1 MEKVI
6 HTFKRTDGEKR
17 IAVLRLEIDYE
28 LATLH
33 EALVAG
39 DIQKINKCKK
49 NLQKFSQELTR
60 LKAYG
65 IK

>member
-33 EALVAG
+33 EAIVAG
-39 DIQKINKCKK
+39 DFQKVNQCKK
-49 NLQKFSQELTR
+49 HLQKFSKELNR
-60 LKAYG
+60 LEA
-65 IK
+65 